1 MLPKDETGSE
11 KPQLLSEEFPVL
23 YENRYCDQED
33 VCVVMCGTLS
43 VNNKRKITLFEIEN
57 RNKTFIKLPPMFKGQ
72 YNCKT
77 TAIGSSIYLQEIMKN
92 VAVIPVLNFYQVKI
106 GRL

>member
-33 VCVVMCGTLS
+33 FCVVMCGALS
-43 VNNKRKITLFEIEN
+43 VNHKRKMTLFEIEN
-57 RNKTFIKLPPMFKGQ
+57 KNKNKTFIKLPPMFKGQ
-72 YNCKT
+72 YKCKIA
-77 TAIGSSIYLQEIMKN
+77 AIG
-92 VAVIPVLNFYQVKI
+92 
-106 GRL
+106 